1 MEGACQALPGHLP
14 PLNPVSLQSAEQPK
28 TCFQAS
34 AGQGGPPGTQNS
46 FLGARGGRR
55 PLSIKYYQGEGPVV
69 QEAPGRSYQAR
80 SKCPSVLG
88 DLQQVADTL

>member
-1 MEGACQALPGHLP
+1 MEGACQALPSHLP

-28 TCFQAS
+28 TCFQTS
-34 AGQGGPPGTQNS
+34 AGPGWASGTQNS
-46 FLGARGGRR
+46 FLGARGGSR